1 MTDESARRS
10 RGRLSLY
17 ATSFVLMLT
26 AGVVLVLAARD
37 FLRSLTPLWIS
48 VGLSSAAIV
57 SAVAGVVLARRRG

>member
-17 ATSFVLMLT
+17 VASFVLMVT